1 MSVAVPMRVPVARV
15 APLAAFGTRRSLR
28 VFERNYVAY
37 RRIWVVLISGFFEPV
52 FYLFSLGLGL
62 EHLVGTVAAPGGR
75 VVSYATFVAPG
86 LLASS
91 AMNGG
96 VYEVTNIF
104 WKMKYAKLYDAM
116 LATPVGPRDVA
127 LGEMLTAL
135 ARGAL
140 YSACFV
146 AVIGVMGLV
155 ESWWGL
161 AMLPAALVIG
171 FVFSTVGSAAT
182 THMRSWQDMELVQV
196 VLMPLFLFSATFYPL
211 ATYSRP
217 LQVIVQC
224 TPLYHGVA
232 LERELAVGAVGIGTA
247 VHIVYLVTLG
257 AFGLVVTG
265 RRMEK
270 LMLT

>member
-1 MSVAVPMRVPVARV
+1 MNLTAPPVARV
-15 APLAAFGTRRSLR
+15 APFTAFGTRKSLR
-28 VFERNYVAY
+28 VYERNYVAY
-37 RRIWVVLISGFFEPV
+37 RRIWVVLLSGFFEPV
-52 FYLFSLGLGL
+52 FYLFSLGVGL
-62 EHLVGTVAAPGGR
+62 DHIVGSVVGPGGR
-75 VVSYATFVAPG
+75 AVSYAAFVAPG

-104 WKMKYAKLYDAM
+104 WKMKYAKLYNAM

-135 ARGAL
+135 ARGTL

-146 AVIGVMGLV
+146 VVMLAMGLIK
-155 ESWWGL
+155 SWWGL
-161 AMLPAALVIG
+161 ALLPAAMLIG

-182 THMRSWQDMELVQV
+182 TYMRSWQDMELVQV
-196 VLMPLFLFSATFYPL
+196 CLMPLFLFSTTFYPL
-211 ATYSRP
+211 TTYSGP
-217 LQVIVQC
+217 LQAVVRC

-232 LERELAVGAVGIGTA
+232 LERELALGAPGMATL
-247 VHIVYLVTLG
+247 VHIAYLLALGACGLVT
-257 AFGLVVTG
+257 TG

-270 LMLT
+270 LLLT